1 MLDIIPSNFGLY
13 SLEVNTNSAF
23 DDDLVE
29 WTDFKRLCRVI
40 SNWEYIVI
48 GILAIDKAVALTPS
62 TWDDLIWTS
71 IKKAIF
77 KMVGK

>member
-1 MLDIIPSNFGLY
+1 MEFI
-13 SLEVNTNSAF
+13 
-23 DDDLVE
+23 
-29 WTDFKRLCRVI
+29 I

-71 IKKAIF
+71 IKKSIF
-77 KMVGK
+77 KIVGK